1 MATEEQLQLES
12 QPRSV
17 AEYAS
22 ALASGRP
29 TPGGGSAVA
38 VVAALAAALGEM
50 VCQFT
55 IGREAYA
62 DHDYEISEALAQ
74 LAEMRDRLLLASVDD
89 ESAYSEYS
97 RASNLPKSS
106 ESEKEARRAALDRA
120 LQRSADV
127 PLSIAQTCVDL
138 LAALL
143 PVSRFGNRSLISDA
157 AVAALLAEAALRG
170 AVVNVN
176 VNAKLMK
183 GAIGDALL
191 RKASKVE
198 QSGRALAA
206 DVLEIVESR

>member
-1 MATEEQLQLES
+1 MASDQQSELDGQS
-12 QPRSV
+12 RSV
-17 AEYAS
+17 ADYAA
-22 ALASGRP
+22 ALASSRP

-55 IGREAYA
+55 TGRAAYA
-62 DHDYEISEALAQ
+62 EHEQEISAALIQ
-74 LAEMRDRLLLASVDD
+74 LAEMRDRLLQASASDELAY
-89 ESAYSEYS
+89 AAYS
-97 RASNLPKSS
+97 RASNLPKVS
-106 ESEKEARRAALDRA
+106 ESEQQARKAAVDSA
-120 LQRSADV
+120 LRTSADV
-127 PLSIAQTCVDL
+127 PLGVAQTCVEL

-143 PVSRFGNRSLISDA
+143 PVSRFGNPSLISDA

-183 GAIGDALL
+183 NANGDALL
-191 RKASKVE
+191 RKASE
-198 QSGRALAA
+198 LEHAGRTLAA